1 MVPSIF
7 PRVLCNSAQ
16 LDAYRPWLRL
26 WRRQGT
32 SGTSRR
38 RTRLARKKQPPWFVW
53 RKRLTSLSLKLLRLA
68 QGANR
73 NLAHWPRGAHAS
85 VIRSRT
91 QSVKEA
97 WGRSSRMKPSAT
109 RSSTLLGR
117 PGTAQYE
124 QWNDVLANRDDN
136 ELDRLVF
143 KSSILSFA
151 GSFFGCM
158 MLYDWTAPVV
168 VVPPFLLSCIFF
180 WCAHLAAMSTP
191 LFFAGNWSLTTQNSH
206 GATINQ
212 RNQQL
217 LGWFTADVS
226 LGHITKPDKS
236 YLIWP
241 ISMAHILGQCE

>member
-1 MVPSIF
+1 MIWRLMVPSIF

-117 PGTAQYE
+117 PGLR
-124 QWNDVLANRDDN
+124 NM
-136 ELDRLVF
+136 
-143 KSSILSFA
+143 SSGTMCWQTGMTMSLIGWYLK
-151 GSFFGCM
+151 
-158 MLYDWTAPVV
+158 
-168 VVPPFLLSCIFF
+168 
-180 WCAHLAAMSTP
+180 AA
-191 LFFAGNWSLTTQNSH
+191 F
-206 GATINQ
+206 
-212 RNQQL
+212 
-217 LGWFTADVS
+217 
-226 LGHITKPDKS
+226 
-236 YLIWP
+236 
-241 ISMAHILGQCE
+241 